1 MNAKV
6 RRRIEMGRQVAA
18 FGRDHPDDSAG
29 YVAMST
35 RMDELL
41 ARADVLADQQL
52 DGFHAVRAATTRKY
66 ELRRVMKSAHLGH
79 IVGIAQIAA
88 REVPELAQ
96 KFVLPE
102 RGSSYLAF
110 RTTARTLAAE
120 AVARK
125 DVLIRYGLA
134 EKVLDDLLQAI
145 TQFDQ
150 AIEQGTNGRRAH
162 VAASAELE
170 TLSEEI
176 VQLVKGMHGLN
187 RFRFSAAPELL
198 AAWESA
204 SNVMTVSPAR
214 PAAGDEI
221 PPAESEVK
229 PAA

>member
-1 MNAKV
+1 
-6 RRRIEMGRQVAA
+6 
-18 FGRDHPDDSAG
+18 
-29 YVAMST
+29 
-35 RMDELL
+35 
-41 ARADVLADQQL
+41 
-52 DGFHAVRAATTRKY
+52 
-66 ELRRVMKSAHLGH
+66 
-79 IVGIAQIAA
+79 
-88 REVPELAQ
+88 VPELAQ